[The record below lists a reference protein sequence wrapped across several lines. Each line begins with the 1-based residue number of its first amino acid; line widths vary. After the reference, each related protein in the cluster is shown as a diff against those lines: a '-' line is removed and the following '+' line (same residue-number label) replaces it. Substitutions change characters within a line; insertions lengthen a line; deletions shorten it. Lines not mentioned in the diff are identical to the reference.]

1 MTEYLTVDEVLALH
15 KYAIRRYGG
24 SYGVASMER
33 LESALNTPKQTMF
46 GDELYPDIFA
56 RAAILA
62 YLLVQNHPF
71 VDGNK
76 RTALYAMLRF
86 LETNGFVVTVT
97 SNDELYQFT
106 IDIATSAL
114 DKEQIEEWLRT
125 HTVPAP

>member
-1 MTEYLTVDEVLALH
+1 MTKYLTVDEVLVLH
-15 KYAIRRYGG
+15 EYAIRRYGG
-24 SYGVASMER
+24 SYGVTSVER
-33 LESALNTPKQTMF
+33 LESALNAPKQTMF
-46 GDELYPDIFA
+46 GEELYPNIFA
-56 RAAILA
+56 KAAILV

-86 LETNGFVVTVT
+86 LEINGLVVTVT
-97 SNDELYQFT
+97 NNDELYQFA

-125 HTVPAP
+125 HTVPMP